1 MTCSPSSKKL
11 CGVCD
16 TCNKRSFASHPKA
29 KYWSDKNEKRPN
41 EVHLQSNKEFIFD
54 CNDCGHELELSLNT
68 VKSGGWCSYCNKDK
82 LCDKE
87 DCLFCFAKSFAS
99 HPMASQWSTKN
110 EISARMTCKGSERKI
125 WFDCTTCNH
134 SFQTVLYTIKKDKY
148 CPYCTHQ
155 RLCEEDCKLCFEK
168 SCASHIISEAW
179 STKNELHPRQVFL
192 QSNKKMIF
200 NCLECRHEYSTSI
213 ISYYN
218 SKNGSCAYCSNQK
231 LCNKDCEI
239 CFAKSF
245 ASHPKVNC
253 WSSKNAKQPRE
264 IFKGSEQRGIFNC
277 DKCNIEFDAKIYN
290 VLTGYW
296 CPYCKNKSEA
306 KMLEFLSSQYPNCKK
321 QLRFDWCRFSKTN
334 SIMPFDF
341 GVDKVLIELDGEQ
354 HFIQISNWDTPE
366 NVQVKDK
373 EKIMKCME
381 QGYSIIHISQLDVWY
396 DKYDWKNII
405 KEEIAILQNQPPTC
419 VFISSQDIYENH
431 CIGIENCKMR
441 NPLKKPE
448 I

>member
-1 MTCSPSSKKL
+1 MACSISSKKL

-16 TCNKRSFASHPKA
+16 TCNKRSFALHPKA
-29 KYWSDKNEKRPN
+29 KYWSDKNEKRP
-41 EVHLQSNKEFIFD
+41 EDVHLQSNKKFIFN
-54 CNDCGHELELSLNT
+54 CEDCGHELELSLNNIN
-68 VKSGGWCSYCNKDK
+68 SGQWCSYCNKDK
-82 LCDKE
+82 LCNKE

-99 HPMASQWSTKN
+99 QPMASQWSNKN
-110 EISARMTCKGSERKI
+110 EITARMACKGSERKF

-134 SFQTVLYTIKKDKY
+134 SFQTVLYTIKKNNH

-155 RLCEEDCKLCFEK
+155 KLCEEDCKFCFEN

-179 STKNELHPRQVFL
+179 STKNELYPRQVFL

-200 NCLECRHEYSTSI
+200 NCLECSHEYITTI

-218 SKNGSCAYCSNQK
+218 RGGSCAYCSNQK
-231 LCNKDCEI
+231 LCDKDCET
-239 CFAKSF
+239 CFTKSF

-277 DKCNIEFDAKIYN
+277 DKCNSEFDAKIYN

-321 QLRFDWCRFSKTN
+321 QLRFDWCRFSKSN

-341 GVDKVLIELDGEQ
+341 GINKVLIELDGEQ

-366 NVQVKDK
+366 NVQAKDK
-373 EKIMKCME
+373 EKIQKCME

-396 DKYDWKNII
+396 DTYDWKTVIQ
-405 KEEIAILQNQPPTC
+405 EEIAILQNQPPTC
-419 VFISSQDIYENH
+419 VFISSQDIYGNH
-431 CIGIENCKMR
+431 CIGLQNCKIR